1 MACEIGFNIG
11 DTSGLYS
18 QLTGVLAGFSFTA
31 VVIAIS
37 RSLESAN
44 QQDDQ
49 VKASL
54 DEAMPM
60 MICSFLGLVVTSL
73 TYAAITGDAD
83 NTGRATIEELVGGL
97 AFAIAGL
104 LMFYSIVLLLY
115 LAKSTESARH
125 GRRVLGQFI
134 TLVGFA
140 YICNGLDDYNDAHF
154 SHGAPKWETGVI
166 YGLLLLYA
174 VYAVL
179 GYLNYHRLPHFSVA
193 HHDGGK
199 ATRKIATVGLSAV
212 IICAIGVGFF
222 SAYGGGRCT
231 TPDVGVVLGLVAV
244 TLVITLAFSVWLFLS
259 RPEDEWHSSRQPGE
273 GAASSA
279 DTAGTGQGAPP
290 PA

>member
-104 LMFYSIVLLLY
+104 LHVLLHRAVAL
-115 LAKSTESARH
+115 
-125 GRRVLGQFI
+125 LGE
-134 TLVGFA
+134 V
-140 YICNGLDDYNDAHF
+140 
-154 SHGAPKWETGVI
+154 
-166 YGLLLLYA
+166 
-174 VYAVL
+174 
-179 GYLNYHRLPHFSVA
+179 
-193 HHDGGK
+193 DGIGQ
-199 ATRKIATVGLSAV
+199 TR
-212 IICAIGVGFF
+212 
-222 SAYGGGRCT
+222 
-231 TPDVGVVLGLVAV
+231 P
-244 TLVITLAFSVWLFLS
+244 
-259 RPEDEWHSSRQPGE
+259 
-273 GAASSA
+273 
-279 DTAGTGQGAPP
+279 
-290 PA
+290 